1 MDQEKKSPLITIIK
15 DGPLKV
21 TGNFTLL
28 KENNFPVESGN
39 EVYLCRC
46 GRSSNKPFC
55 DGSHRHVFKA

>member
-28 KENNFPVESGN
+28 KENNFPVDSGS

-46 GRSSNKPFC
+46 GKSSKKPFC
-55 DGSHRHVFKA
+55 DGSHRK